1 MLTLT
6 HESTMPN
13 PRRGWATL
21 TSFTLQ
27 AAGVTMVLL
36 IPLLQPS
43 LLPGVDRTPHM
54 MPLFAPRVSA
64 PGDTQPATAHSSST
78 PQTTTITVPRE
89 IPRTTATGPDNASP
103 QEPEAP
109 CVSCVGV
116 GTPNGIPGGIPILS
130 IAVAPP
136 LPKPVAKPLRVS
148 VMMDGYLIHRV
159 QPDYP
164 ALARQARIQ
173 GPVEL
178 AAVISKQGTIEN
190 LQVLRGHPMLIP
202 SALHAV
208 KQWRYRPYILNGD
221 PIEVN
226 TRVTVTFLL
235 GGN

>member
-27 AAGVTMVLL
+27 AAGVTIVLL
-36 IPLLQPS
+36 IPLLEPS

-64 PGDTQPATAHSSST
+64 PGDTQPSTAHSDTT
-78 PQTTTITVPRE
+78 PQTTAFTVPRE
-89 IPRTTATGPDNASP
+89 IPKRIQSGPDNTATR
-103 QEPEAP
+103 EPEAP
-109 CVSCVGV
+109 CVGCVGV
-116 GTPNGIPGGIPILS
+116 GTPDGILVGIPILS
-130 IAVAPP
+130 VAVAPP
-136 LPKPVAKPLRVS
+136 LPKLVAKPLRVS
-148 VMMDGYLIHRV
+148 AMMDGYLIHRV